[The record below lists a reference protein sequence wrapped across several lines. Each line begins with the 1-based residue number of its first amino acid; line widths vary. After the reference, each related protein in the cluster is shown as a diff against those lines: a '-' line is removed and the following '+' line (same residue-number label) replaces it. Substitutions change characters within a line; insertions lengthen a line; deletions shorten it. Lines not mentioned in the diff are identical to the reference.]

1 MIPKIIH
8 YCWLGRKP
16 TSELVVK
23 CMDSWKKYAPSYKVL
38 EWNEDN
44 FPFDEIECHYVDEAV
59 QAQKWAFVTDYM
71 RLYVLEKIGGVYLDT
86 DVELCKSLDVFLKE
100 NSFMGFESQYTI
112 CTAVIGAEKNS
123 DWISYLLN
131 LYNQRAFYCI
141 DGKYDQTPN
150 TKFIVKVLQEKY
162 GLKDNDGEHQWLSC
176 GLHVYPSD
184 YFSPKN
190 YATMQMRITKNT
202 CAIHHYNATWKT
214 TLSKIKDQIVAVGAR
229 LLGEEIIEVLKRK
242 IKK

>member
-1 MIPKIIH
+1 MIPKKIH
-8 YCWLGRKP
+8 YCWFGGNPMPEKDQ
-16 TSELVVK
+16 K
-23 CMDSWKKYAPSYKVL
+23 CIESWKKFCPDYEIIRWDESNYDISKNQYMQDAY
-38 EWNEDN
+38 NEK
-44 FPFDEIECHYVDEAV
+44 
-59 QAQKWAFVTDYM
+59 KWGFVPDFA
-71 RLYVLEKIGGVYLDT
+71 RLDIIYTHGGIYLDT
-86 DVELCKSLDVFLKE
+86 DVELCKSLDVFLEE

-131 LYNQRAFYCI
+131 LYNRRAFYCM

-229 LLGEEIIEVLKRK
+229 LFGEEIIEMLKRK